1 MHCSEGLTDPL
12 PLIRCSGGV
21 EAPMGTPA
29 ATAPARY
36 NQEDSRCH
44 NLCAKRPILLFC
56 LTTWVVS
63 YLYSEKKIF

>member
-1 MHCSEGLTDPL
+1 
-12 PLIRCSGGV
+12 
-21 EAPMGTPA
+21 MGTPA

-63 YLYSEKKIF
+63 YLYSEKKNLLEVFNSIYIFNRCGLGGM